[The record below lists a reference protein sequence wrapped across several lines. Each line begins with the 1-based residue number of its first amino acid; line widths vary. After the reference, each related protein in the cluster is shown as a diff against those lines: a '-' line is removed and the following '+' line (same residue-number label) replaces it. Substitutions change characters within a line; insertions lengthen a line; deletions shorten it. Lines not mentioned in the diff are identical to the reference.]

1 MEELNIA
8 ALLKN
13 CPKDTK
19 LYSPIFGNVWFQ
31 RVRDTG
37 YATMI
42 DVTTSCNTEVNFYSN
57 GKWNKHYSDSEV
69 MLFPSKT
76 QRDWNKFQRPIVEGD
91 VVVCEPHQIFLVRE
105 WIDDNSIECH
115 IGYDFDTNER
125 YEGYVMY
132 DRIATEHESKR
143 LFETIEKYGYHW
155 NPETK
160 TLEKVIQPKFKA
172 GDKVVR
178 KGDVSSPVSIT
189 GVGDEYYY
197 SNTESSVAVLPIVEQ
212 YNWELVPDKFDTTTL
227 KPFDKVL
234 VRRNEDKNWRCS
246 FFSHMDEDLH
256 AHCYKYV
263 TIGGKSYPMC
273 IPYEGNEH
281 LLGKT
286 DECDEYFKNW

>member
-57 GKWNKHYSDSEV
+57 GKWNKYYSDSEV

-76 QRDWNKFQRPIVEGD
+76 QRDWNKFQRPIVDGD

-105 WIDDNSIECH
+105 WIEDNSIECH
-115 IGYDFDTNER
+115 IGYDFDTNDR
-125 YEGYVMY
+125 YKGFVMY
-132 DRIATEHESKR
+132 DRIATEYESKR
-143 LFETIEKYGYHW
+143 LFNMIEKDGYHW

-160 TLEKVIQPKFKA
+160 TLEKLFEPKFKV
-172 GDKVVR
+172 GDKVRHKVVN
-178 KGDVSSPVSIT
+178 KNDVHEINRVHDDSYEF
-189 GVGDEYYY
+189 VGFPYTIPMKHQDKF
-197 SNTESSVAVLPIVEQ
+197 
-212 YNWELVPDKFDTTTL
+212 ELVPNKFDITTL
-227 KPFDKVL
+227 IPFESRVL
-234 VRRNEDKNWRCS
+234 MRSSNAREWVGTIY
-246 FFSHMDEDLH
+246 SHYSNNKFYGCGMCCDQ
-256 AHCYKYV
+256 
-263 TIGGKSYPMC
+263 C

-286 DECDEYFKNW
+286 DDCSEYFKNW

>member
-57 GKWNKHYSDSEV
+57 GKWNKYYSDSEV

-105 WIDDNSIECH
+105 WIEDNSIECH
-115 IGYDFDTNER
+115 IGYDFDTNDR
-125 YEGYVMY
+125 YKGFVMY
-132 DRIATEHESKR
+132 DRIATEYESKR
-143 LFETIEKYGYHW
+143 LFKMIEKDGYHW
-155 NPETK
+155 NPETN
-160 TLEKVIQPKFKA
+160 TLEKLPKFKV
-172 GDKVVR
+172 GDKIR
-178 KGDVSSPVSIT
+178 HKTNNEDIIYEIS
-189 GVGDEYYY
+189 
-197 SNTESSVAVLPIVEQ
+197 AVYDDFYELVDYAFMLDMKYQ
-212 YNWELVPDKFDTTTL
+212 DSYELVPNKFDATTL
-227 KPFDKVL
+227 VPFESKVL
-234 VRRNEDKNWRCS
+234 VRDTVKETWKPD
-246 FFSHMDEDLH
+246 FFGCLYDSNDCPYMVVGGIRW
-256 AHCYKYV
+256 KY
-263 TIGGKSYPMC
+263 C

-281 LLGKT
+281 LLGT
-286 DECDEYFKNW
+286 TNDCDEFYKNW

>member
-8 ALLKN
+8 ALLEN

-57 GKWNKHYSDSEV
+57 GKWNKYYSDSEV

-105 WIDDNSIECH
+105 WIEDNTIECH
-115 IGYDFDTNER
+115 VGYDFDTNDR
-125 YEGYVMY
+125 YKGYVVY
-132 DRIATEHESKR
+132 DRIATEYESKK
-143 LFETIEKYGYHW
+143 LFEMIEKDGYHW

-160 TLEKVIQPKFKA
+160 TLEKLIEPKFKV
-172 GDKVVR
+172 GDKVRHKTNHNVVFTIDGIEEDFYTCAG
-178 KGDVSSPVSIT
+178 KMALCFS
-189 GVGDEYYY
+189 
-197 SNTESSVAVLPIVEQ
+197 EQ
-212 YNWELVPDKFDTTTL
+212 DSYELVPNKFDITAL

-234 VRRNEDKNWRCS
+234 VRNENLCVWKCNLY
-246 FFSHMDEDLH
+246 SHYNGGEYLYHYICVDTG
-256 AHCYKYV
+256 YKQ
-263 TIGGKSYPMC
+263 C

-281 LLGKT
+281 LLGTT
-286 DECDEYFKNW
+286 DDCDEYFKNW

>member
-1 MEELNIA
+1 MNELNLA

-57 GKWNKHYSDSEV
+57 GKWNKYYSDSEV

-105 WIDDNSIECH
+105 WIEDNSIECH
-115 IGYDFDTNER
+115 IGYDFDTNDR
-125 YEGYVMY
+125 YKGFVMY
-132 DRIATEHESKR
+132 DRIATEYESKR
-143 LFETIEKYGYHW
+143 LFKMIEKDGYHW

-160 TLEKVIQPKFKA
+160 TLENAIRPKFKV
-172 GDKVVR
+172 GDKIRHKTLNKDIVYEISKVCDDSYEIVDFTFKLDMKYQDLYELSPTKFDINTLNRFDMVFVR
-178 KGDVSSPVSIT
+178 DRDTHNWIVGFYSHYDPNGKKFYIT
-189 GVGDEYYY
+189 GDSYYF
-197 SNTESSVAVLPIVEQ
+197 Q
-212 YNWELVPDKFDTTTL
+212 CVP
-227 KPFDKVL
+227 
-234 VRRNEDKNWRCS
+234 
-246 FFSHMDEDLH
+246 
-256 AHCYKYV
+256 Y
-263 TIGGKSYPMC
+263 I
-273 IPYEGNEH
+273 GNEH
-281 LLGKT
+281 LFDT
-286 DECDEYFKNW
+286 SNDCDEYFKNW